1 MAAANCLFV
10 LKKAIMIIRNH
21 QQLAIEFIFIP
32 LYTSKSEGIMTSN
45 VIIEILFM
53 HKGTIDRKRTESVF
67 YKILFGIT

>member
-1 MAAANCLFV
+1 MAAANYLFV
-10 LKKAIMIIRNH
+10 LNKTIMLIRNH
-21 QQLAIEFIFIP
+21 QQLEFIFIP

-67 YKILFGIT
+67 YEILFGIT

>member
-1 MAAANCLFV
+1 MAAANYLFV

-21 QQLAIEFIFIP
+21 QPFEFILIP
-32 LYTSKSEGIMTSN
+32 LYTSKNEGILTSN

-67 YKILFGIT
+67 CEILFGIT